1 MSYAVIDLA
10 LSEDE
15 DAPPAAQQMRAPAP
29 NRTANILQMAL
40 ARAGGAQFRQPQ
52 ARQQVLQQARQ
63 ALYGT
68 PQFGS
73 LQSSYQFENVVL
85 AVAGPK
91 LFRIASDS
99 RMPQSVNAVANATPE
114 AQFKDDCWLVP
125 LDKYQTTVYALTQA
139 GVRFEPI
146 PPQVLSALSAA
157 DDANNDWQAGNS
169 RMDEEGYAKGDQ
181 DDTDAV
187 SDVPRSVWRALAP
200 FQRYGVSWIV
210 KNNGRALLADEPGLG
225 KTIQA
230 IGAACAYYHEWPLL
244 IVCPSSARF
253 HWEHEFRTWLPDDDY
268 IPGGESGVLVVT
280 SQVMAPDIANALIV
294 IVSYDLAHRDTVCD
308 ALYKMRPNVVIC
320 DESHY
325 LKNGKAR
332 RTLKLMPLLTGAKRC
347 VLMSGTPALSRPSEI
362 FTQLSAIDNI
372 KWNDPHLF
380 SKRYCQSR
388 RVKKEGQEDYTHAS
402 NIEELHT
409 LLTASIMLRRIKSNI
424 LKQLPKKKRLTK
436 TVEVEDKTLAA
447 ELKADLEEFRERA
460 SELAELSTAAKRDQ
474 RKRPRAASFVEEEK
488 PVGGVIDIEAQN
500 RREMAQQ
507 KKALLMS
514 LFRRT
519 GPAKLPAAENRIKEL
534 LSDEAG
540 EKILVFAHHR
550 SVLNYLSQGVLRTV
564 PHIVINGSTA
574 PRDRQTFATKFQT
587 DPRVRVAVLGIT
599 AAGIALTLTAASRVI
614 FTELYWTPA
623 ALLQAEDRAHRIGQ
637 TAEVKVE
644 YLLAPDTVDDLL
656 WPLVQHK
663 MKLLGELFD
672 NDKEHG
678 LEEAEK
684 RVEKE
689 ESSDDD
695 EEHRFSEDESVGGII
710 LDDELEALDRED
722 EDAKD
727 VARVADEE
735 DGRTSP
741 PPPPPVVAPLVNAQA
756 ALFDDDNFVF

>member
-1 MSYAVIDLA
+1 M
-10 LSEDE
+10 
-15 DAPPAAQQMRAPAP
+15 
-29 NRTANILQMAL
+29 
-40 ARAGGAQFRQPQ
+40 
-52 ARQQVLQQARQ
+52 
-63 ALYGT
+63 
-68 PQFGS
+68 
-73 LQSSYQFENVVL
+73 QSSYQFENVVL
-85 AVAGPK
+85 AVADASH
-91 LFRIASDS
+91 FRITSDS
-99 RMPQSVNAVANATPE
+99 RMPSSVNQVANATPE
-114 AQFKDDCWLVP
+114 ATWEDDCWKVP

-146 PPQVLSALSAA
+146 PTQVLSALSAA
-157 DDANNDWQAGNS
+157 DDSNNDWQAGNS

-181 DDTDAV
+181 DDADAV

-230 IGAACAYYHEWPLL
+230 IGAATAYYHEWPLL
-244 IVCPSSARF
+244 VVCPSSARF
-253 HWEHEFRTWLPDDDY
+253 HWEHEFRTWLPDEDY
-268 IPGGESGVLVVT
+268 IPAGESGVLVVT
-280 SQVMAPDIANALIV
+280 SQAMAEFIGEAMIV

-332 RTLKLMPLLTGAKRC
+332 RTQKLLPLLTGAKRAI
-347 VLMSGTPALSRPSEI
+347 LMSGTPALSRPNEI
-362 FTQLSAIDNI
+362 FTQLKAIDQD

-388 RVKKEGQEDYTHAS
+388 RVKEGDTYTHAS

-409 LLTASIMLRRIKSNI
+409 LLTASIMLRRIKANI
-424 LKQLPKKKRLTK
+424 LKQLPKKKRLTR
-436 TVEVEDKTLAA
+436 TVHVEDKTVAA
-447 ELKADLEEFRERA
+447 ELRADLEEFRERA
-460 SELAELSTAAKRDQ
+460 SELAELSADARRLK

-488 PVGGVIDIEAQN
+488 TEVIDIEAQQ
-500 RREMAQQ
+500 RKEMAQQ

-519 GPAKLPAAENRIKEL
+519 GPAKLPAAELRIKEL

-540 EKILVFAHHR
+540 EKILVFGHHR
-550 SVLNYLSQGVLRTV
+550 TVLDYLSKGILRTV

-574 PRDRQTFATKFQT
+574 PRDRQALATKFQT

-599 AAGIALTLTAASRVI
+599 AAGVALTLTAASRVI

-623 ALLQAEDRAHRIGQ
+623 ALLQAEDRSHRIGQ

-656 WPLVQHK
+656 WPLVHHK

-672 NDKEHG
+672 NDREQG
-678 LEEAEK
+678 LETAERK
-684 RVEKE
+684 KKQE
-689 ESSDDD
+689 ESSDE
-695 EEHRFSEDESVGGII
+695 EEHRFSEDEEGDDLI

-727 VARVADEE
+727 IARVNEDE
-735 DGRTSP
+735 DGRVSP
-741 PPPPPVVAPLVNAQA
+741 PPPPAPVVQRQASDSQA